1 MTRVASAS
9 QPDGPAVTSLRRSSD
24 FDRVFRLGRRTR
36 SGPITVIV
44 APGPSDATRLG
55 LVVGRKVGGAVE
67 RNRVKRRLR
76 HAMRAVEPPPGID
89 VVVIGSADAAT
100 APFARLVEG
109 LTMAIQQGDG
119 QKQEEPSP

>member
-9 QPDGPAVTSLRRSSD
+9 PPDTPAVTSLRRSSD
-24 FDRVFRLGRRTR
+24 FDRVFRSGRRTR

-44 APGPSDATRLG
+44 ASGPSDTTRLG

-76 HAMRAVEPPPGID
+76 HALRAAKPPPGID
-89 VVVIGSADAAT
+89 VVVIGSADVAT
-100 APFARLVEG
+100 APFDRLVEG
-109 LTMAIQQGDG
+109 LRTAIQQGG
-119 QKQEEPSP
+119 GLTQEEPSP